1 MRSLGLDIGDKR
13 TGVAISDSEG
23 LLAVP
28 LTVIANQSED
38 TTIGDIIKLVEQHR
52 IERIIV
58 GLPRSLDGSLGPQ
71 ADKVTAFA
79 EKLSLRAKRS
89 NLNVDIQLW
98 DERFSTVAAD
108 RLMARAGTKKNK
120 RNEHR
125 DALAAAFILQG
136 FLDSCHS
143 EPFASCHS
151 EGEKRPKNLAQGK
164 LREESS

>member
-38 TTIGDIIKLVEQHR
+38 TTIGDIIKLVEQHQ
-52 IERIIV
+52 IERIVV

-79 EKLSLRAKRS
+79 ERLRNVIAGKTKRS
-89 NLNVDIQLW
+89 HLAPIDIKLW
-98 DERFSTVAAD
+98 DERFSSVAAEK
-108 RLMARAGTKKNK
+108 LMVRAGSKRNK

-125 DALAAAFILQG
+125 DAMAAAFVLQG
-136 FLDSCHS
+136 FLDSLRATS
-143 EPFASCHS
+143 Q
-151 EGEKRPKNLAQGK
+151 KRSNLNQC
-164 LREESS
+164 

>member
-1 MRSLGLDIGDKR
+1 MRSLGLDVGDKR
-13 TGVAISDSEG
+13 TGVAISDPQG

-28 LTVIANQSED
+28 LSVIASQSED
-38 TTIGDIIKLVEQHR
+38 TSIDAIIKLVGQHR
-52 IERIIV
+52 IERIVV

-89 NLNVDIQLW
+89 NLNVDIKLW
-98 DERFSTVAAD
+98 DERFSTLAVEK
-108 RLMARAGTKKNK
+108 LMVKAGSKRNK

-136 FLDSCHS
+136 FLDSL
-143 EPFASCHS
+143 
-151 EGEKRPKNLAQGK
+151 LATSQK
-164 LREESS
+164 PSDLNQC